1 MKVFGNRTLALPVQ
15 FNGMLKQVTV
25 YDYSGKLVHKAFVK
39 KDAINLQKD
48 FGMASGL
55 YVVRVNEQAVLE
67 KD

>member
-1 MKVFGNRTLALPVQ
+1 
-15 FNGMLKQVTV
+15 MLKQVTV

-48 FGMASGL
+48 FGMAGGL
-55 YVVRVNEQAVLE
+55 YVVRVNEQVVSE

>member
-1 MKVFGNRTLALPVQ
+1 MALPAQ

-25 YDYSGKLVHKAFVK
+25 YDYSGKLIHKAFIK

-48 FGMASGL
+48 FGIANGL
-55 YVVRVNEQAVLE
+55 YVVRVNEQVVSE